1 MNSSENAGD
10 ANILAG
16 VFNMQYADV
25 DEAIKDVKPF
35 GQDGIP
41 PRSCPGPIFCIYA
54 WGEMEW
60 PFDMETLSD

>member
-35 GQDGIP
+35 G
-41 PRSCPGPIFCIYA
+41 
-54 WGEMEW
+54 
-60 PFDMETLSD
+60 